1 MLRKGRFHRRPD
13 FGTDVP
19 MPPERARELIAC
31 TRRPMVMRITNTT
44 LTAGAAALAL
54 LAAGCG
60 TGTTPS
66 AAAAP
71 PARTTTTTTTTTT
84 TQHTTTAAA
93 ADAGR
98 ATAASAMSARYG
110 SAAQSAGTRTTATRT
125 TGAAPA
131 RCRTTG
137 LRARVGRQDAGA
149 GNRYAPLVLTNTS
162 GKTCWVYGF
171 VGLVLIDGRGDALRT
186 RTRRESVTPHR
197 VTLRPGASAHA
208 RLHWTVV
215 PTGHET
221 RCPSSARLM
230 IIPPDEV
237 AHLEVP
243 FKATVCDDGRIDA
256 RPMAPG
262 TSL

>member
-1 MLRKGRFHRRPD
+1 
-13 FGTDVP
+13 
-19 MPPERARELIAC
+19 
-31 TRRPMVMRITNTT
+31 MRITNTT

-54 LAAGCG
+54 LASGCG

-71 PARTTTTTTTTTT
+71 PARTTTPRTTTQQTA
-84 TQHTTTAAA
+84 QHTTTPAAG
-93 ADAGR
+93 DAGR
-98 ATAASAMSARYG
+98 AIAASAMSAPYG
-110 SAAQSAGTRTTATRT
+110 FAAQSTAARTTTTTTSTQTTSART
-125 TGAAPA
+125 AGAAPA

-171 VGLVLIDGRGDALRT
+171 VGLVLIDGRGDVLRT

-215 PTGHET
+215 PSGHET
-221 RCPSSARLM
+221 RCPASARLM

-262 TSL
+262 ASL

>member
-1 MLRKGRFHRRPD
+1 M
-13 FGTDVP
+13 
-19 MPPERARELIAC
+19 
-31 TRRPMVMRITNTT
+31 TNTT
-44 LTAGAAALAL
+44 LTAGAAVLAL

-66 AAAAP
+66 AASAP
-71 PARTTTTTTTTTT
+71 PARTTTAHTTAP
-84 TQHTTTAAA
+84 HTTTAQTTAPSA
-93 ADAGR
+93 ADTGR
-98 ATAASAMSARYG
+98 ATAAGAASARYG
-110 SAAQSAGTRTTATRT
+110 AAARTTAARTTATRT
-125 TGAAPA
+125 SAAPQ

-137 LRARVGRQDAGA
+137 LRARVGRQDPGA

-171 VGLVLIDGRGDALRT
+171 VGLVLIDGRGDVLRT
-186 RTRRESVTPHR
+186 RTRRESVTPRR

-215 PTGHET
+215 PSGHET
-221 RCPSSARLM
+221 RCPASARLM

-243 FKATVCDDGRIDA
+243 FSATVCDDGRIDA

-262 TSL
+262 AGL

>member
-1 MLRKGRFHRRPD
+1 
-13 FGTDVP
+13 
-19 MPPERARELIAC
+19 
-31 TRRPMVMRITNTT
+31 MRVANST
-44 LTAGAAALAL
+44 LTAAAAALAL

-66 AAAAP
+66 AAATP
-71 PARTTTTTTTTTT
+71 PAKTTTP
-84 TQHTTTAAA
+84 HTTTPHTATPPA
-93 ADAGR
+93 ADPGR
-98 ATAASAMSARYG
+98 ATAASAASARYG
-110 SAAQSAGTRTTATRT
+110 AAARTTTTGSTPTQSAG
-125 TGAAPA
+125 AASQ

-137 LRARVGRQDAGA
+137 LRARVGRQDPGA

-171 VGLVLIDGRGDALRT
+171 VGLVLIDGRGDVLRT

-197 VTLRPGASAHA
+197 VSLRPGASAHA

-215 PTGHET
+215 PSGHET

-243 FKATVCDDGRIDA
+243 FPATVCDDGRIDA

-262 TSL
+262 ASL

>member
-1 MLRKGRFHRRPD
+1 
-13 FGTDVP
+13 
-19 MPPERARELIAC
+19 
-31 TRRPMVMRITNTT
+31 MRVTT
-44 LTAGAAALAL
+44 SRTLAAGAAALAL
-54 LAAGCG
+54 LATGCA
-60 TGTTPS
+60 TSAARS
-66 AAAAP
+66 AAAAHPVTQTP
-71 PARTTTTTTTTTT
+71 PRPAAQTAP
-84 TQHTTTAAA
+84 HTTPQTTRHATAATPDTA

-98 ATAASAMSARYG
+98 ATAAGAASVRYG
-110 SAAQSAGTRTTATRT
+110 AAARTA
-125 TGAAPA
+125 GAAPA

-137 LRARVGRQDAGA
+137 LRARVGRQDPAA

-162 GKTCWVYGF
+162 AKTCWVYGF
-171 VGLVLIDGRGDALRT
+171 VGLVLIDGRGDVLRT

-215 PTGHET
+215 PSGHET
-221 RCPSSARLM
+221 RCPASARLM

-243 FKATVCDDGRIDA
+243 FSATVCDDGRIDA

-262 TSL
+262 ASL

>member
-1 MLRKGRFHRRPD
+1 
-13 FGTDVP
+13 
-19 MPPERARELIAC
+19 
-31 TRRPMVMRITNTT
+31 MRVTNRT
-44 LTAGAAALAL
+44 LTAGVAALAL

-60 TGTTPS
+60 TSTTPA

-71 PARTTTTTTTTTT
+71 PARTTTPHTTTTPR
-84 TQHTTTAAA
+84 A
-93 ADAGR
+93 ADTGR
-98 ATAASAMSARYG
+98 ATAAGAASFRYG
-110 SAAQSAGTRTTATRT
+110 ATART
-125 TGAAPA
+125 TGTAPE

-162 GKTCWVYGF
+162 AKTCWVYGF
-171 VGLVLIDGRGDALRT
+171 VGLVLIDGRGDVLRT
-186 RTRRESVTPHR
+186 RTLRESVTPHR

-215 PTGHET
+215 PSGHET
-221 RCPSSARLM
+221 RCPASARLM

-243 FKATVCDDGRIDA
+243 FGATVCDDGRIDA
-256 RPMAPG
+256 TPMAPG
-262 TSL
+262 ASI

>member
-1 MLRKGRFHRRPD
+1 
-13 FGTDVP
+13 
-19 MPPERARELIAC
+19 
-31 TRRPMVMRITNTT
+31 MVMRMTNTT
-44 LTAGAAALAL
+44 LTAGAAVLAL

-66 AAAAP
+66 AASAP
-71 PARTTTTTTTTTT
+71 PARTTTAHTTAP
-84 TQHTTTAAA
+84 HTTAAQTTA
-93 ADAGR
+93 PSGADTGR
-98 ATAASAMSARYG
+98 ATAAGAASARYG
-110 SAAQSAGTRTTATRT
+110 AAARTTATQT
-125 TGAAPA
+125 TGAAPQ

-137 LRARVGRQDAGA
+137 LRARVGRQDPGA

-171 VGLVLIDGRGDALRT
+171 VGLVLIDGRGDVLRT

-215 PTGHET
+215 PSGHET
-221 RCPSSARLM
+221 RCPTSARLM

-243 FKATVCDDGRIDA
+243 FSATVCDDGRIDA

-262 TSL
+262 AGL

>member
-1 MLRKGRFHRRPD
+1 
-13 FGTDVP
+13 
-19 MPPERARELIAC
+19 MPAERACELIAR
-31 TRRPMVMRITNTT
+31 TGRPMVMRMTNTT
-44 LTAGAAALAL
+44 LTAGAAVLAL

-66 AAAAP
+66 AASAP
-71 PARTTTTTTTTTT
+71 PARTTTA
-84 TQHTTTAAA
+84 HTTTAQTTAPHTTTAQTTAPSA
-93 ADAGR
+93 ADTGR
-98 ATAASAMSARYG
+98 ATAAGAASVRYG
-110 SAAQSAGTRTTATRT
+110 
-125 TGAAPA
+125 APQ

-137 LRARVGRQDAGA
+137 LRARVGGQDPGA

-171 VGLVLIDGRGDALRT
+171 VGLVLIDGRGDVLRT
-186 RTRRESVTPHR
+186 RTRRESVIPHR

-215 PTGHET
+215 PSGHET
-221 RCPSSARLM
+221 RCPASARLM

-243 FKATVCDDGRIDA
+243 FSATVCDDGRIDA

-262 TSL
+262 AGL

>member
-1 MLRKGRFHRRPD
+1 
-13 FGTDVP
+13 
-19 MPPERARELIAC
+19 
-31 TRRPMVMRITNTT
+31 MVMRMTNTT
-44 LTAGAAALAL
+44 LTAGAAVLAL

-66 AAAAP
+66 AASAP
-71 PARTTTTTTTTTT
+71 SARTTTA
-84 TQHTTTAAA
+84 HTTAAQTTAPSA
-93 ADAGR
+93 ADTGR
-98 ATAASAMSARYG
+98 ATAAGAASARYG
-110 SAAQSAGTRTTATRT
+110 AAARTTAARTTATRT
-125 TGAAPA
+125 SAAPQ

-137 LRARVGRQDAGA
+137 LRARVGRQDPGA

-171 VGLVLIDGRGDALRT
+171 VGLVLIDGRGDVLRT
-186 RTRRESVTPHR
+186 RTRRESVTPRR

-215 PTGHET
+215 PSGHET
-221 RCPSSARLM
+221 RCPASARLM

-243 FKATVCDDGRIDA
+243 FSATVCDDGRIDA

-262 TSL
+262 AGL

>member
-1 MLRKGRFHRRPD
+1 
-13 FGTDVP
+13 
-19 MPPERARELIAC
+19 
-31 TRRPMVMRITNTT
+31 MVMRMTDTT
-44 LTAGAAALAL
+44 LTAGAAVLAL

-60 TGTTPS
+60 TVTTPS
-66 AAAAP
+66 AASAP
-71 PARTTTTTTTTTT
+71 PARTTTAHTTAP
-84 TQHTTTAAA
+84 HTTTAHTTAASA
-93 ADAGR
+93 ADTGR
-98 ATAASAMSARYG
+98 ATAAGAASARYG
-110 SAAQSAGTRTTATRT
+110 AAARTTAARTTATQT
-125 TGAAPA
+125 TGAAPQ

-137 LRARVGRQDAGA
+137 LRARVGRQDPGA

-171 VGLVLIDGRGDALRT
+171 VGLVLIDGRGDVLRT

-215 PTGHET
+215 PSGHET
-221 RCPSSARLM
+221 RCPASARLM

-243 FKATVCDDGRIDA
+243 FSTTVCDDGRIDA

-262 TSL
+262 AGL

>member
-1 MLRKGRFHRRPD
+1 
-13 FGTDVP
+13 
-19 MPPERARELIAC
+19 
-31 TRRPMVMRITNTT
+31 
-44 LTAGAAALAL
+44 
-54 LAAGCG
+54 
-60 TGTTPS
+60 
-66 AAAAP
+66 
-71 PARTTTTTTTTTT
+71 
-84 TQHTTTAAA
+84 
-93 ADAGR
+93 
-98 ATAASAMSARYG
+98 
-110 SAAQSAGTRTTATRT
+110 
-125 TGAAPA
+125 
-131 RCRTTG
+131 
-137 LRARVGRQDAGA
+137 VGRQDAGA

-171 VGLVLIDGRGDALRT
+171 VGLVLIDGRGDVLRT

-215 PTGHET
+215 PSGHET

-243 FKATVCDDGRIDA
+243 FTATVCDDGRIDA

-262 TSL
+262 ASI

>member
-1 MLRKGRFHRRPD
+1 
-13 FGTDVP
+13 
-19 MPPERARELIAC
+19 
-31 TRRPMVMRITNTT
+31 MRVANRT
-44 LTAGAAALAL
+44 LTAGVAALAL

-60 TGTTPS
+60 AGTTPS

-71 PARTTTTTTTTTT
+71 PARTTTR
-84 TQHTTTAAA
+84 HTTTPPA
-93 ADAGR
+93 ADTGR
-98 ATAASAMSARYG
+98 ATAAGVASVRYG
-110 SAAQSAGTRTTATRT
+110 AAARTTDTRSTSTRT
-125 TGAAPA
+125 TGTRSTGTAPE

-137 LRARVGRQDAGA
+137 LRARVGRQDPAA

-171 VGLVLIDGRGDALRT
+171 VGLVLIDGRGDVLRT

-215 PTGHET
+215 PSGHET

-243 FKATVCDDGRIDA
+243 FTATVCDDGRIDA

-262 TSL
+262 ASL

>member
-1 MLRKGRFHRRPD
+1 M
-13 FGTDVP
+13 
-19 MPPERARELIAC
+19 
-31 TRRPMVMRITNTT
+31 
-44 LTAGAAALAL
+44 AALAL

-71 PARTTTTTTTTTT
+71 PARTTTR
-84 TQHTTTAAA
+84 HTTPPPA
-93 ADAGR
+93 ADTGR
-98 ATAASAMSARYG
+98 ATAAGAASVRYG
-110 SAAQSAGTRTTATRT
+110 AAARSTGTRSTGTRS
-125 TGAAPA
+125 TGAAPE

-137 LRARVGRQDAGA
+137 LRARVGRQDPAA

-171 VGLVLIDGRGDALRT
+171 VGLVLIDGRGDVLRT

-215 PTGHET
+215 PSGHET

-243 FKATVCDDGRIDA
+243 FTATVCDDGRIDA

-262 TSL
+262 ASL

>member
-1 MLRKGRFHRRPD
+1 M
-13 FGTDVP
+13 
-19 MPPERARELIAC
+19 
-31 TRRPMVMRITNTT
+31 TNTT
-44 LTAGAAALAL
+44 LTAGAAVLAL

-66 AAAAP
+66 AASAP
-71 PARTTTTTTTTTT
+71 PARTTTARTTAP
-84 TQHTTTAAA
+84 HTTAAQTTAPSA
-93 ADAGR
+93 ADTGR
-98 ATAASAMSARYG
+98 ATAAGAASARYG
-110 SAAQSAGTRTTATRT
+110 AAARTTATQT
-125 TGAAPA
+125 TGAAPQ

-137 LRARVGRQDAGA
+137 LRARVGRQDPGA

-171 VGLVLIDGRGDALRT
+171 VGLVLIDGRGDVLRT

-215 PTGHET
+215 PSGHET
-221 RCPSSARLM
+221 RCPASARLM

-243 FKATVCDDGRIDA
+243 FSATVCDDGRIDV

-262 TSL
+262 AGL

>member
-1 MLRKGRFHRRPD
+1 
-13 FGTDVP
+13 
-19 MPPERARELIAC
+19 
-31 TRRPMVMRITNTT
+31 MRVANST
-44 LTAGAAALAL
+44 LTAAAAALAL

-71 PARTTTTTTTTTT
+71 PARTTTP
-84 TQHTTTAAA
+84 HTTTPHTATPPA
-93 ADAGR
+93 ADPGR
-98 ATAASAMSARYG
+98 ATAASAASARYG
-110 SAAQSAGTRTTATRT
+110 AAARTTTTQTTTTQSAG
-125 TGAAPA
+125 AASQ

-137 LRARVGRQDAGA
+137 LRARVGRQDPGA

-171 VGLVLIDGRGDALRT
+171 VGLVLIDGRGDVLRT

-197 VTLRPGASAHA
+197 VSLRPGASAHA

-215 PTGHET
+215 PSGHET

-243 FKATVCDDGRIDA
+243 FTATVCDDGKIDA

-262 TSL
+262 ASL

>member
-1 MLRKGRFHRRPD
+1 
-13 FGTDVP
+13 
-19 MPPERARELIAC
+19 
-31 TRRPMVMRITNTT
+31 MVMRITNTT

-71 PARTTTTTTTTTT
+71 PARTTTAHTTTT
-84 TQHTTTAAA
+84 HTTTAHTTTPGTAPAA
-93 ADAGR
+93 VDAGR
-98 ATAASAMSARYG
+98 ATAASAVSARYG
-110 SAAQSAGTRTTATRT
+110 SAAQSTATRTVTARTTATRT

-171 VGLVLIDGRGDALRT
+171 VGLVLIDGRGDVLRT

-215 PTGHET
+215 PAGHET
-221 RCPSSARLM
+221 RCPASARLM
-230 IIPPDEV
+230 IIPPDEM

-256 RPMAPG
+256 WPMAPG
-262 TSL
+262 AGL

>member
-1 MLRKGRFHRRPD
+1 MRAITSTAGVAAAAAILLSTGYALSTRDALSTGDALSDAAHPAVGASAVGASAVGASAAGPGGGSGESTGR
-13 FGTDVP
+13 
-19 MPPERARELIAC
+19 A
-31 TRRPMVMRITNTT
+31 
-44 LTAGAAALAL
+44 AGAAGMVSTAPAP
-54 LAAGCG
+54 AFSSAPAHG
-60 TGTTPS
+60 TV
-66 AAAAP
+66 
-71 PARTTTTTTTTTT
+71 R
-84 TQHTTTAAA
+84 
-93 ADAGR
+93 
-98 ATAASAMSARYG
+98 AASASTNSTNSTASTASSAKE
-110 SAAQSAGTRTTATRT
+110 
-125 TGAAPA
+125 PA

-162 GKTCWVYGF
+162 GGTCWVYGF
-171 VGLVLIDGRGDALRT
+171 TGLVLIDGRGDVLRT

-215 PTGHET
+215 PSGHET
-221 RCPSSARLM
+221 RCPASARLM

-243 FKATVCDDGRIDA
+243 FSATVCDDGRIDA

-262 TSL
+262 AGL

>member
-1 MLRKGRFHRRPD
+1 
-13 FGTDVP
+13 
-19 MPPERARELIAC
+19 
-31 TRRPMVMRITNTT
+31 MRVANRT
-44 LTAGAAALAL
+44 LTAGVAALAL

-71 PARTTTTTTTTTT
+71 PARTTTR
-84 TQHTTTAAA
+84 HTTPPPA
-93 ADAGR
+93 ADTGR
-98 ATAASAMSARYG
+98 ATAAGAASVRYG
-110 SAAQSAGTRTTATRT
+110 AAARSTGTRSTGTRS
-125 TGAAPA
+125 TGAAPE

-137 LRARVGRQDAGA
+137 LRARVGRQDPAA

-171 VGLVLIDGRGDALRT
+171 VGLVLIDGRGDVLRT

-215 PTGHET
+215 PSGHET

-243 FKATVCDDGRIDA
+243 FTATVCDDGRIDA

-262 TSL
+262 ASL

>member
-1 MLRKGRFHRRPD
+1 
-13 FGTDVP
+13 
-19 MPPERARELIAC
+19 
-31 TRRPMVMRITNTT
+31 MRVANKT

-60 TGTTPS
+60 TGATPT
-66 AAAAP
+66 AAAP
-71 PARTTTTTTTTTT
+71 PAGTTTPHTTTITHTRTTTTP
-84 TQHTTTAAA
+84 A
-93 ADAGR
+93 ADRGR
-98 ATAASAMSARYG
+98 ATAAAAASARYG
-110 SAAQSAGTRTTATRT
+110 AAARTMSTRSTATRS
-125 TGAAPA
+125 TGAAPE

-137 LRARVGRQDAGA
+137 LRARVGRQDPAA

-162 GKTCWVYGF
+162 AKTCWVYGF
-171 VGLVLIDGRGDALRT
+171 VGLVLIDGRGDVLRT

-215 PTGHET
+215 PSGHET
-221 RCPSSARLM
+221 RCPASARLM

-243 FKATVCDDGRIDA
+243 FTATVCDDGRIDA

-262 TSL
+262 AGL

>member
-1 MLRKGRFHRRPD
+1 MRVITSTAGVAAAAAILLSTGYALSTGDALSDAAHPAVGASAGGASAGGPGGGSGESTGR
-13 FGTDVP
+13 
-19 MPPERARELIAC
+19 A
-31 TRRPMVMRITNTT
+31 
-44 LTAGAAALAL
+44 AGAA
-54 LAAGCG
+54 G
-60 TGTTPS
+60 TVS
-66 AAAAP
+66 AAPAPAFSSAPAAHGTV
-71 PARTTTTTTTTTT
+71 R
-84 TQHTTTAAA
+84 
-93 ADAGR
+93 
-98 ATAASAMSARYG
+98 AASASTNSTNSTASTASSAKE
-110 SAAQSAGTRTTATRT
+110 
-125 TGAAPA
+125 PA

-162 GKTCWVYGF
+162 GGTCWVYGF
-171 VGLVLIDGRGDALRT
+171 TGLVLIDGRGDVLRT

-215 PTGHET
+215 PSGHET
-221 RCPSSARLM
+221 RCPASARLM

-243 FKATVCDDGRIDA
+243 FSATVCDDGRIDA

-262 TSL
+262 AGL

>member
-1 MLRKGRFHRRPD
+1 
-13 FGTDVP
+13 
-19 MPPERARELIAC
+19 
-31 TRRPMVMRITNTT
+31 MRVANST
-44 LTAGAAALAL
+44 LTAAAAALAL

-71 PARTTTTTTTTTT
+71 PARTTTP
-84 TQHTTTAAA
+84 HTTTPHTTTPPAAA
-93 ADAGR
+93 PGR
-98 ATAASAMSARYG
+98 ATAAGTASARYG
-110 SAAQSAGTRTTATRT
+110 TAARTTATQTTTAQSAG
-125 TGAAPA
+125 AASQ
-131 RCRTTG
+131 RCRATG
-137 LRARVGRQDAGA
+137 LRARVGRQDPGA

-171 VGLVLIDGRGDALRT
+171 VGLVLIDGRGDVLRT

-197 VTLRPGASAHA
+197 VSLRPGASAHA

-215 PTGHET
+215 PSGHET

-243 FKATVCDDGRIDA
+243 FTATVCDDGRIDA

-262 TSL
+262 ASL

>member
-1 MLRKGRFHRRPD
+1 M
-13 FGTDVP
+13 
-19 MPPERARELIAC
+19 
-31 TRRPMVMRITNTT
+31 TNTT
-44 LTAGAAALAL
+44 LTAGAAVLAL

-66 AAAAP
+66 AASAP
-71 PARTTTTTTTTTT
+71 PARTTTAHTTAP
-84 TQHTTTAAA
+84 HTTAAQTTA
-93 ADAGR
+93 PSGADTGR
-98 ATAASAMSARYG
+98 ATAAGAASARYG
-110 SAAQSAGTRTTATRT
+110 AAARTTATQT
-125 TGAAPA
+125 TGAAPQ

-137 LRARVGRQDAGA
+137 LRARVGRQDPGA

-171 VGLVLIDGRGDALRT
+171 VGLVLIDGRGDVLRT

-215 PTGHET
+215 PSGHET
-221 RCPSSARLM
+221 RCPTSARLM

-243 FKATVCDDGRIDA
+243 FSATVCDDGRIDA

-262 TSL
+262 AGL

>member
-1 MLRKGRFHRRPD
+1 M
-13 FGTDVP
+13 
-19 MPPERARELIAC
+19 
-31 TRRPMVMRITNTT
+31 TNTT
-44 LTAGAAALAL
+44 LTAGAAILAL

-66 AAAAP
+66 AASAP
-71 PARTTTTTTTTTT
+71 PARTTTA
-84 TQHTTTAAA
+84 HTTTPRTTTPRTSAQTTAPSA
-93 ADAGR
+93 ADTGR
-98 ATAASAMSARYG
+98 ATAAGAASVRYG
-110 SAAQSAGTRTTATRT
+110 AAARTTATG
-125 TGAAPA
+125 TGAAAPQ

-137 LRARVGRQDAGA
+137 LRARVGRQDPGA

-171 VGLVLIDGRGDALRT
+171 VGLVLIDGRGDVLRT

-215 PTGHET
+215 PSGHET
-221 RCPSSARLM
+221 RCPASARLM

-243 FKATVCDDGRIDA
+243 FSATVCDDGRIDA

-262 TSL
+262 AGL

>member
-1 MLRKGRFHRRPD
+1 M
-13 FGTDVP
+13 
-19 MPPERARELIAC
+19 
-31 TRRPMVMRITNTT
+31 TNTT
-44 LTAGAAALAL
+44 LTAGAAVLAL

-66 AAAAP
+66 AASAP
-71 PARTTTTTTTTTT
+71 SARTTTAHTTAP
-84 TQHTTTAAA
+84 HTTTAQTTAPSA
-93 ADAGR
+93 ADTGR
-98 ATAASAMSARYG
+98 ATAAGAASARYG
-110 SAAQSAGTRTTATRT
+110 AAARTTAARTTATGT
-125 TGAAPA
+125 SAAPQ

-137 LRARVGRQDAGA
+137 LRARVGRQDPGA

-171 VGLVLIDGRGDALRT
+171 VGLVLIDGRGDVLRT

-215 PTGHET
+215 PSGHET
-221 RCPSSARLM
+221 RCPASARLM

-243 FKATVCDDGRIDA
+243 FSATVCDDGRIDA

-262 TSL
+262 AGL

>member
-1 MLRKGRFHRRPD
+1 
-13 FGTDVP
+13 
-19 MPPERARELIAC
+19 
-31 TRRPMVMRITNTT
+31 MRVANST
-44 LTAGAAALAL
+44 LTAAAAALAL

-71 PARTTTTTTTTTT
+71 PARTTTP
-84 TQHTTTAAA
+84 HTTTPHTTTPHTAPPPA
-93 ADAGR
+93 ADPGR
-98 ATAASAMSARYG
+98 ATAAGTASARYG
-110 SAAQSAGTRTTATRT
+110 TAARTTATQT
-125 TGAAPA
+125 TTTHSAGAASQ

-137 LRARVGRQDAGA
+137 LRARVGRQDPGA

-171 VGLVLIDGRGDALRT
+171 VGLVLIDGRGDVLRT

-197 VTLRPGASAHA
+197 VSLRPGASAHA

-215 PTGHET
+215 PSGHET

-243 FKATVCDDGRIDA
+243 FTATVCDDGRIDA

-262 TSL
+262 ASL

>member
-1 MLRKGRFHRRPD
+1 
-13 FGTDVP
+13 

-125 TGAAPA
+125 TAARSTGAAPA

>member
-1 MLRKGRFHRRPD
+1 
-13 FGTDVP
+13 
-19 MPPERARELIAC
+19 
-31 TRRPMVMRITNTT
+31 MRLTNRT

-60 TGTTPS
+60 ASAPPS
-66 AAAAP
+66 AAAAA
-71 PARTTTTTTTTTT
+71 PATTSATTTTPNMTTAPNMTTTPR
-84 TQHTTTAAA
+84 AAG
-93 ADAGR
+93 DTGR
-98 ATAASAMSARYG
+98 ATAAGTASVRYG
-110 SAAQSAGTRTTATRT
+110 AAARTPATRS
-125 TGAAPA
+125 TGAAPE

-137 LRARVGRQDAGA
+137 LRARVGRQDAAA
-149 GNRYAPLVLTNTS
+149 GNRYAPLVLANTS
-162 GKTCWVYGF
+162 AKTCWVYGF
-171 VGLVLIDGRGDALRT
+171 VGLVLIDGRGDVLRT

-215 PTGHET
+215 PSGPET
-221 RCPSSARLM
+221 RCPASARLM

-243 FKATVCDDGRIDA
+243 FAATVCDDGRIDT

-262 TSL
+262 ASL

>member
-1 MLRKGRFHRRPD
+1 
-13 FGTDVP
+13 
-19 MPPERARELIAC
+19 
-31 TRRPMVMRITNTT
+31 MRVANKT

-60 TGTTPS
+60 TSATTS

-71 PARTTTTTTTTTT
+71 PARTTTP
-84 TQHTTTAAA
+84 HTTTPYTATAPPA
-93 ADAGR
+93 VDTGR
-98 ATAASAMSARYG
+98 ATAAGAASVRYG
-110 SAAQSAGTRTTATRT
+110 AAARTTATRS
-125 TGAAPA
+125 TGAAPE

-162 GKTCWVYGF
+162 AKTCWVYGF
-171 VGLVLIDGRGDALRT
+171 VGLVLIDGHGDVLRT

-215 PTGHET
+215 PSGHET
-221 RCPSSARLM
+221 RCPASARLM

-243 FKATVCDDGRIDA
+243 FSATVCDDGRIDA
-256 RPMAPG
+256 TPMAPG
-262 TSL
+262 ASL